1 MPIVVEGVSMYD
13 FLFRSYVDNLLTI
26 VEDDPDLEGFEMDT
40 TLKSNSSTLLNL
52 LKTTRS

>member
-26 VEDDPDLEGFEMDT
+26 VEDDPDLEGFGMDT
-40 TLKSNSSTLLNL
+40 QNNIESKGILEL
-52 LKTTRS
+52 LKNTRS

>member
-26 VEDDPDLEGFEMDT
+26 VEDDPDLEGFGMDT
-40 TLKSNSSTLLNL
+40 QNNIKSEGILEL
-52 LKTTRS
+52 LKNTRS

>member
-26 VEDDPDLEGFEMDT
+26 VEDDPDLEGFGMDT
-40 TLKSNSSTLLNL
+40 QKNIESKGILEL
-52 LKTTRS
+52 LKNTRS